1 MDKIKTYLPTYTHKL
16 LKSYLYSRVFSVRC
30 NAANSGNYNIVAGD
44 PQGSAL
50 GPCLYVL
57 YTADIP
63 TNAQLTTST
72 FADDTAILSR
82 SRGPT
87 QATN

>member
-1 MDKIKTYLPTYTHKL
+1 LMHKIKTCL
-16 LKSYLYSRVFSVRC
+16 LLESNLYNRVFSVRC
-30 NAANSGNYNIVAGD
+30 NAATTGDYIIEAGV

-63 TNAQLTTST
+63 TNEQLTTST
-72 FADDTAILSR
+72 FADDTAILRR
-82 SRGPT
+82 S
-87 QATN
+87 